1 MYAPSFPFHNTQAF
15 TKPKMKIS
23 NITLLFFFTLP
34 FASAHLRV
42 GFYRR
47 SCPSAETIVRRIV
60 QRRFKHHRFI
70 TADLLQM
77 HFHDCFVRG
86 CDGSILIDP
95 WKGNT
100 SEKQAPP
107 NINLDSFELID
118 EIKTALEKA
127 CPSTV
132 SCADI
137 LTLATRDSVAL
148 AGGHRYNVPTGRR
161 DGLVS
166 NPKEVNVPKSSFSVS
181 QAFKSF
187 RAKGF
192 SLKEMVALLGAHT
205 VGFTHC
211 SLVRGRLSSFGRRD
225 PTMDPALDAKLVRK
239 CGSARRPARHDPQIV
254 LDQNTSFVFDNEYYR
269 QIRKRRGVLHID
281 QQLAVDASSRGIV
294 AGFAANG
301 ESFKRCFANAMI
313 KLGSL
318 DVLVGKHG
326 EIRKNCRVFNNHR

>member
-1 MYAPSFPFHNTQAF
+1 
-15 TKPKMKIS
+15 MKIS
-23 NITLLFFFTLP
+23 SIILVLLFMLP
-34 FASAHLRV
+34 FAFAHLRV

-47 SCPSAETIVRRIV
+47 SCPSAETIVRHAV
-60 QRRFKHHRFI
+60 LRRFKHHRFI

-77 HFHDCFVRG
+77 YFHDCFVRG

-95 WKGNT
+95 RRGNA

-118 EIKTALEKA
+118 DIKRALEKA

-137 LTLATRDSVAL
+137 LTLATRDAVAL
-148 AGGHRYNVPTGRR
+148 AGGPRYNVPTGRR

-181 QAFKSF
+181 QAFESF

-192 SLKEMVALLGAHT
+192 SLKEMVTLLGAHT

-225 PTMDPALDAKLVRK
+225 PTMDPALNAKLVRT
-239 CGSARRPARHDPQIV
+239 CGSARRPARNNPQIV

-281 QQLAVDASSRGIV
+281 QQLAVDKSSRGIV

-301 ESFKRCFANAMI
+301 ESFKRSFANAMI

-318 DVLVGKHG
+318 DVLVGKSG
-326 EIRKNCRVFNNHR
+326 EIRKNCRAFNHHR